1 MKRAAKK
8 VKKFNQGGDAVYDKE
23 DEGMFGGKIKYRED
37 DQGRKYVAGT
47 PNAYDRN
54 PAEKRY
60 YSMSDIKSKLGMG
73 ENKPPKSDI
82 ESQLDRAN
90 SMPDVKESPKGI
102 ASNWKSDQEVFKR
115 ADNEVQLPAASV
127 SKTKTT
133 VTRKLPSNKNAPS
146 YSGVVSS
153 KDLGSQSFS
162 VKGSSIGSVSGAAPK
177 SKYSQMMEDLDKDI
191 RDPSAWENMLPAAG
205 GARVLKALP
214 QLAKEAAARSTAKAT
229 QKLAA
234 QNAREALKEK
244 ALAGTREGIKRKEQM
259 LDDIRMGSD
268 YMKKGGRVK
277 KMASGGK
284 VRTASQRA
292 DGCAIRGKTRA

>member
-8 VKKFNQGGDAVYDKE
+8 VKRYNGENDSLVEKEGKGFFGERQKWKE
-23 DEGMFGGKIKYRED
+23 DSS
-37 DQGRKYVAGT
+37 GRKFVDVKDPLTGRVT
-47 PNAYDRN
+47 GQN
-54 PAEKRY
+54 RY
-60 YSMSDIKSKLGMG
+60 YSADDIKSKLGMG
-73 ENKPPKSDI
+73 ENKPPKSHI

-90 SMPDVKESPKGI
+90 SGPNVEESPKSVASSGI

-115 ADNEVQLPAASV
+115 ADNEVKLPAASV

-162 VKGSSIGSVSGAAPK
+162 APAKKDQGSMLGTTLAALAATGAGAAANA
-177 SKYSQMMEDLDKDI
+177 MMNRKRNKGLVNKNETPVRVREIDPNNYDLTT
-191 RDPSAWENMLPAAG
+191 WEGEG
-205 GARVLKALP
+205 GK
-214 QLAKEAAARSTAKAT
+214 
-229 QKLAA
+229 
-234 QNAREALKEK
+234 
-244 ALAGTREGIKRKEQM
+244 KR
-259 LDDIRMGSD
+259 
-268 YMKKGGRVK
+268 GGVVK